1 MTVEEGMA
9 DIPTFLDDLA
19 SGEPIPGGG
28 SVAALEV
35 AMAAALLAMVSN
47 LTIGRKKY
55 ADVQDRAQAVLE
67 EASKLRSRSTALI
80 DEDAQA
86 YGRVA
91 EALSLPRD
99 TEESKQRRGRT
110 VQAAL
115 KGAVAPPLETM
126 RLASRAASLAES
138 LVAFGNSSA
147 ASDVGT
153 AAATALAAYRS
164 AELNVQINLASI
176 RDSEWSEEMR
186 REVNGLQDPAET
198 TARVLDRVRVIVAG
212 EG

>member
-1 MTVEEGMA
+1 VEEGMA